1 MKMTGQVWAVMLIA
15 TFILGSAKAGNE
27 KSSAKKWLDRPGLGI
42 MYMMERRE
50 GWNWERD
57 FVKFNK
63 SMTDEN
69 GSLKF
74 NGPYCQAN
82 DWVELS
88 RKVGVDYHVMQAKW
102 HDGICFFDTRLTA
115 WNSPVDYIARF
126 SAASKKAGIPYMY
139 YYSTLIDHNPQFD
152 SMQPLK
158 RNTLSQIGLLPGKK
172 YLNYLQGQLGELM
185 DNYHPDGFWLDWY
198 MPLPDR
204 SSQTALKFLRR
215 KYPGVIVTF
224 NNSSGF
230 ANLYDQLDYT
240 TGEAHDLRGSKDR
253 SPGLAGIVT
262 SLNSYCFRSANRN
275 RQNFDHP
282 WELISPCGKDW
293 QVVELREDTDELLR
307 MTASVLAS
315 GGRHLIGVAAQPD
328 GSILPEH
335 VRQLEMLAAWYQPR
349 RELFQNAA
357 ALKYA
362 GDRAPGVSGVDHSS
376 FGTVAAALGQD
387 RLLHLIN
394 FNGSKTELK
403 LRLSGVDWG
412 QFGKAYLEP
421 GHREIAL
428 SQSKGGME
436 ITLAPSDIDPVD
448 TIIRMEKSR

>member
-88 RKVGVDYHVMQAKW
+88 RKVGVDYHVIETKW
-102 HDGICFFDTRLTA
+102 HDGICYFNTGLTS
-115 WNSPVDYIARF
+115 WKTPVDYVGQF
-126 SAASKKAGIPYMY
+126 SELSRQAGIPYLF
-139 YYSTLIDHNPQFD
+139 YYSSLIDHNPNFD
-152 SMQPLK
+152 RLQPLP
-158 RNTLSQIGLLPGKK
+158 RNTLSMIGLAPGNA
-172 YLNYLQGQLGELM
+172 YQDYMLGQYKELVEQ
-185 DNYHPDGFWLDWY
+185 YHPDGFWLDWFSTW
-198 MPLPDR
+198 PDR
-204 SSQTALKFLRR
+204 TSSASLKFLRQN
-215 KYPGVIVTF
+215 YPDLVVTF
-224 NNSSGF
+224 NASSGF
-230 ANLYDQLDYT
+230 PRNGARLTYT

-262 SLNSYCFRSANRN
+262 SLNSYCFRDANKN
-275 RQNFDHP
+275 RAEFDHP

-293 QVVELREDTDELLR
+293 QVTALREDLNELAR
-307 MTASVLAS
+307 MTAATLAN
-315 GGRHLIGVAAQPD
+315 GGKHLIGAATGMD
-328 GSILPEH
+328 GAVLPEH
-335 VRQLEMLAAWYQPR
+335 VRQLEVVSAWYQPR
-349 RELFQNAA
+349 RELFQNAV

-376 FGTVAAALGQD
+376 FGTVAAALGED

-394 FNGSKTELK
+394 FNGSKAEVK
-403 LRLSGVDWG
+403 LRLGGVDWG

-421 GHREIAL
+421 GRREIAVR
-428 SQSKGGME
+428 KTRGRME
-436 ITLAPSDIDPVD
+436 ITLDPSVIDPVD
-448 TIIRMEKSR
+448 TIIRLEKSK